1 MMALLAALAGAA
13 VVAGII
19 LLVRAFQPAPP
30 KPVAKKPTGPTLA
43 QRWKAVSRRT
53 KNLIVV
59 GLVAGVITSAIS
71 GIILLVVV
79 VPAAVVGLP
88 LLLGKQ
94 DTRER
99 DLLSALES
107 WTRSLAS
114 TAETGEFTLR
124 EVIDVT
130 RASTPAIIR
139 VPVDRLA
146 ARMNGSWSSSAALRA
161 FADEL
166 DSPWVDEVTIYL
178 IQAAEFSSGGLAKA
192 LEGVADNLAVQT
204 TMRIEIYNE
213 RDKPRRTMRTMTLI
227 IGAVLVGIVLF
238 SHTQQI
244 SMYRTPLGQ
253 VILAIILAGF
263 VALLVWAKSLT
274 RTRPEPRI
282 ILTESE
288 GRR

>member
-1 MMALLAALAGAA
+1 MALLAALAGAA

-263 VALLVWAKSLT
+263 VALLVRAKSLT

>member
-1 MMALLAALAGAA
+1 MALLAALAGAL
-13 VVAGII
+13 VIAGV
-19 LLVRAFQPAPP
+19 LLFVRAFRPAPP
-30 KPVAKKPTGPTLA
+30 KPVTKKRSGPTLA
-43 QRWKAVSRRT
+43 QRWKSVSTRT
-53 KNLIVV
+53 KNLVV
-59 GLVAGVITSAIS
+59 LGVIAGVFAAAIS

-79 VPAAVVGLP
+79 VPAAVIGLP
-88 LLLGKQ
+88 LLLGKL

-99 DLLSALES
+99 DLLSALEA

-124 EVIDVT
+124 EVVDVT
-130 RASTPAIIR
+130 RASTPEIIR
-139 VPVDRLA
+139 IPVDRLA
-146 ARMNGSWSSSAALRA
+146 TRMNGSWSSSAALRA

-166 DSPWVDEVTIYL
+166 DSPWADEVTIYL

-238 SHTQQI
+238 SHTQQVA
-244 SMYRTPLGQ
+244 MYRTPLGQ

-282 ILTESE
+282 ILTDPEV
-288 GRR
+288 RR

>member
-1 MMALLAALAGAA
+1 MALLAALAGAA

>member
-1 MMALLAALAGAA
+1 MALLAALAGAA

-114 TAETGEFTLR
+114 TAETGKFTLR

>member
-1 MMALLAALAGAA
+1 MALLAALAGA
-13 VVAGII
+13 VFVTGII
-19 LLVRAFQPAPP
+19 LLVRAFRPAPP
-30 KPVAKKPTGPTLA
+30 KPISKKSSGPTLT

-53 KNLIVV
+53 KNTIILGLI
-59 GLVAGVITSAIS
+59 AGVAAAAIS
-71 GIILLVVV
+71 GIILLLII
-79 VPAAVVGLP
+79 VPAAVIGLP

-99 DLLSALES
+99 DLLSALEA

-124 EVIDVT
+124 EVVDVT

-166 DSPWVDEVTIYL
+166 DNPWADEVTIYL
-178 IQAAEFSSGGLAKA
+178 IQAAEFSSGGLATA
-192 LEGVADNLAVQT
+192 LDGVADNLAVQT
-204 TMRIEIYNE
+204 AMRFEIYNE
-213 RDKPRRTMRTMTLI
+213 QDKPRRTMRTMTLI
-227 IGAVLVGIVLF
+227 VGIVLVGIVLF
-238 SHTQQI
+238 SHTPQI
-244 SMYRTPLGQ
+244 ATYRTPVGQ
-253 VILAIILAGF
+253 VLLAVILAGF
-263 VALLVWAKSLT
+263 VALLIWAKSLT

-282 ILTESE
+282 IITDTEA
-288 GRR
+288 RR

>member
-1 MMALLAALAGAA
+1 M
-13 VVAGII
+13 
-19 LLVRAFQPAPP
+19 
-30 KPVAKKPTGPTLA
+30 
-43 QRWKAVSRRT
+43 
-53 KNLIVV
+53 
-59 GLVAGVITSAIS
+59 
-71 GIILLVVV
+71 
-79 VPAAVVGLP
+79 
-88 LLLGKQ
+88 
-94 DTRER
+94 
-99 DLLSALES
+99 
-107 WTRSLAS
+107 AS

>member
-1 MMALLAALAGAA
+1 MALLAALAGAA
-13 VVAGII
+13 FVAGII
-19 LLVRAFQPAPP
+19 LLIRAFQPAPP
-30 KPVAKKPTGPTLA
+30 KPVAKKSTGPTLG
-43 QRWKAVSRRT
+43 QRWKVVSRRT

-59 GLVAGVITSAIS
+59 GLVAGVITSTVS
-71 GIILLVVV
+71 GIILLVIV

-139 VPVDRLA
+139 IPVDRLA

-227 IGAVLVGIVLF
+227 ISLVLVGIVLF
-238 SHTQQI
+238 SGTPQVG
-244 SMYRTPLGQ
+244 MYRTPLGQ
-253 VILAIILAGF
+253 VILAIILGGF

-288 GRR
+288 VRR